1 VIQKYENFL
10 MRSFAKIASLF
21 IFLYL
26 TLAVLSSFLK
36 GTPKTAYAFKFPY
49 KSAGLS
55 KHDAAAHL
63 LSRFT
68 FGARPGEI
76 DEVVNEGLEKWF
88 KNQLN
93 AALPDDSLL
102 AMLAP
107 FDALQ
112 LSNSQIADIYPKGG
126 REVRMAIKDS
136 VISKDSVDRAV
147 DKKAYRATLDQYM
160 KERGMKPQQ
169 ELFKQLIGQ
178 KILRAAYSENQLQE
192 VMTSF
197 WFNHFNVALVKNDCA
212 EFIPAYERDV
222 IRPYALANFS
232 DLLIHTAESPAML
245 YYLDNFNSAATP
257 DTSKMK
263 GPKPKQLPGLNE
275 NYAREVME
283 LHTLGVDGGYT
294 QSDVTQAAKILT
306 GWTVYP
312 LGNFDNAQ
320 NTRQKI
326 TADSAK
332 TPGYV
337 HDGDFLFNP
346 RRHDTSSKIV
356 LGHSFP
362 AGRGYAEGV
371 ELLQLLA
378 HHPSTAKFI
387 CKEIAV
393 RFVSDTPSV
402 SLINKMVKIFIE
414 KNGDIKEVL
423 ITMVSAPEFWSA
435 AVINKKIK
443 SPFELAISSVR
454 SLNVRVDDAN
464 QLGNW
469 IGRMGEKMYNYQ
481 APTGFP
487 DRGQYW
493 INTGS
498 LLNRMNFG
506 LAFAG
511 ERIQGITLDLIALN
525 NHHEPESAIAALS
538 IYGKLLVPMGDSLQI
553 QKRLSPLL
561 NDPSLA
567 QKVSTAASNRN
578 EAGAQNLNSDS
589 LRKVSDAL
597 AMQRKKQ
604 NNTMLSQV
612 VGVLIGSPEFQRR

>member
-1 VIQKYENFL
+1 MK
-10 MRSFAKIASLF
+10 SFAKIASVF
-21 IFLYL
+21 FFLL
-26 TLAVLSSFLK
+26 LVQTFFS
-36 GTPKTAYAFKFPY
+36 AFFKSHPEAEYSVKFPY
-49 KSAGLS
+49 KSAGLT
-55 KHDAAAHL
+55 KYAAAAHL

-76 DEVVNEGLEKWF
+76 DEVADEGLEKWF
-88 KNQLN
+88 KKQLD
-93 AALPDDSLL
+93 ASMPDDTLL
-102 AMLAP
+102 VKLAP
-107 FDALQ
+107 LDALT
-112 LSNSQIADIYPKGG
+112 LNNSQIADIFPRGG
-126 REVRMAIKDS
+126 REVRMAVKDS

-160 KERGMKPQQ
+160 KDKGMKSQQ
-169 ELFKQLIGQ
+169 ELFKQLLSQ
-178 KILRAAYSENQLQE
+178 KIFRAAYSQNQLQE

-212 EFIPAYERDV
+212 EFIPCYERDV
-222 IRPYALANFS
+222 IRPYALGNFS

-257 DTSKMK
+257 DTTKMK

-312 LGNFDNAQ
+312 LGNFDNAA

-326 TADSAK
+326 TADSIK
-332 TPGYV
+332 TRGYV
-337 HDGDFLFNP
+337 HEGDFLFNP
-346 RRHDTSSKIV
+346 RRHDTSSKLV
-356 LGHSFP
+356 LGHVFP
-362 AGRGYAEGV
+362 AGRGYDEGV

-378 HHPSTAKFI
+378 SHHSTAQFI
-387 CKEIAV
+387 CREIAV

-402 SLINKMVKIFIE
+402 SLINKMVKTFTD
-414 KNGDIKEVL
+414 KKGNIKEIL
-423 ITMVSAPEFWSA
+423 LTMVSAPEFWSPA
-435 AVINKKIK
+435 AINRKIK

-454 SLNVRVDDAN
+454 SLDVRVDDAN
-464 QLGNW
+464 PLGNW

-506 LAFAG
+506 LAFAA
-511 ERIQGITLDLIALN
+511 ERIQGIHLDLIALN
-525 NHHEPESAIAALS
+525 NHHEPESALAALS
-538 IYGKLLVPMGDSLQI
+538 IYGKLLVPMGDSLQM

-567 QKVSTAASNRN
+567 QKISTAAGNRN
-578 EAGAQNLNSDS
+578 MVSSQDINNDS
-589 LRKVSDAL
+589 LRKVADHL
-597 AMQRKKQ
+597 AMQRTKQ
-604 NNTMLSQV
+604 SNLILSQV